1 MNCGW
6 QLTAPTLKF
15 KYYRQDS
22 HMNQYLPDF
31 RNLSNEVV
39 FTLTLAASIIGE
51 IVAVLNG
58 IDWESGLIA
67 LLPVVTGLIA
77 RLKVYGPDVIG
88 LLGDAN
94 EQIVS

>member
-1 MNCGW
+1 
-6 QLTAPTLKF
+6 
-15 KYYRQDS
+15 
-22 HMNQYLPDF
+22 MNQYLPDI

-51 IVAVLNG
+51 IIAVFNG

-67 LLPVVTGLIA
+67 LLPVATGLIA

-88 LLGDAN
+88 LLGDAG

>member
-1 MNCGW
+1 
-6 QLTAPTLKF
+6 
-15 KYYRQDS
+15 
-22 HMNQYLPDF
+22 MNQYLPDI

-51 IVAVLNG
+51 IIAVLNGG

-67 LLPVVTGLIA
+67 LLPVATGLIA

>member
-1 MNCGW
+1 
-6 QLTAPTLKF
+6 
-15 KYYRQDS
+15 
-22 HMNQYLPDF
+22 MNQYLPDL

-51 IVAVLNG
+51 IVAVLND
-58 IDWESGLIA
+58 INWESGLIA

-77 RLKVYGPDVIG
+77 RLKVYGPDVID

-94 EQIVS
+94 EQIAP

>member
-1 MNCGW
+1 
-6 QLTAPTLKF
+6 
-15 KYYRQDS
+15 
-22 HMNQYLPDF
+22 MNQYLPDL

-51 IVAVLNG
+51 IVAVLND
-58 IDWESGLIA
+58 INWESGLVA

-77 RLKVYGPDVIG
+77 RLKVYGPDVID

-94 EQIVS
+94 EQIAP